1 MKRTPLEQ
9 RILSRIRNQ
18 RMIGAGDR
26 VAVAVSGGADSVALL
41 RLLENLRAELGI
53 TLALAHF
60 DHRLRG
66 AESDQDAQFVAEL
79 ARARGLE
86 FFIERADVSAEAR
99 HHRWNLEDAARRLRY
114 AFFRGLLQKGA
125 ATRIAVAHTAD
136 DQAETVLAHLIR
148 GTGPSGLGAI
158 HSVSAGIVRPL
169 LTVRRADLREYLAG
183 LRQPWREDST
193 NQDSTRLR
201 SRIRAQL
208 VPQLERAFSHR
219 IVDHLCTL
227 AQLSAEEQ
235 TFWDALVEDRHR
247 ALVSAAFLPADI
259 RTLSVPAAGL
269 LQPFPSSAETPANQ
283 SKTSSEPLPPSAW
296 RPLTERLIR
305 RLYGELKGDRRK
317 LTSRHVEQVIR
328 LASNSTSGKTVELPA
343 GVRVE
348 RVFGRLVFSS
358 QAAAASPAL
367 PETNAGRLAYQYVVK
382 LGQARSTQV
391 SIPEA
396 GLRFRLK
403 TVDCGKT
410 PRDTYTATQILDL
423 DSLSEPLILR
433 NWLPGDAYTP
443 CDRCQP
449 RKLKTM
455 LLAARVPTTARQGW
469 PVLESAGQV
478 IWARGMPAAKGF
490 SASAQTRVGLMIE
503 EEAI

>member
-9 RILSRIRNQ
+9 RILSCIRRQ
-18 RMIGAGDR
+18 RMVGAGDR

-53 TLALAHF
+53 TLAVAHF

-79 ARARGLE
+79 AQARGLE
-86 FFIERADVSAEAR
+86 FFIERADVASEAR
-99 HHRWNLEDAARRLRY
+99 RNRWNLEDAARRLRY
-114 AFFRGLLQKGA
+114 AFFRRLLEKGSA
-125 ATRIAVAHTAD
+125 ARIAVAHTAD

-148 GTGPSGLGAI
+148 GTGPAGLGAI
-158 HSVSAGIVRPL
+158 HSVAGGIVRPL
-169 LTVRRADLREYLAG
+169 LSVRRAELREYLAG

-208 VPQLERAFSHR
+208 VPQLERGFSER
-219 IVDHLCTL
+219 IVEHLCTL

-235 TFWDALVEDRHR
+235 TFWDALVEDRYR
-247 ALVSAAFLPADI
+247 ALVSAASLSADV
-259 RTLSVPAAGL
+259 RSLSVSAADL
-269 LQPFPSSAETPANQ
+269 LQPFPSNAGTGAHRG
-283 SKTSSEPLPPSAW
+283 KTAPEPLPPGAW
-296 RPLTERLIR
+296 RALTERLIR
-305 RLYGELKGDRRK
+305 RLYGELKGDRRE
-317 LTSRHVEQVIR
+317 LTARHVEQVIR

-343 GVRVE
+343 AIRVE

-358 QAAAASPAL
+358 QAAAASRSL
-367 PETNAGRLAYQYVVK
+367 PETNTGPLAYQYVVK
-382 LGQARSTQV
+382 LGQARNTQV
-391 SIPEA
+391 SIPEV

-410 PRDTYTATQILDL
+410 PRDTSKATQILDL

-443 CDRCQP
+443 CDRRQP

-455 LLAARVPTTARQGW
+455 FLAARVPTRARKGW

-490 SASAQTRVGLMIE
+490 SASAQTRVGLLIE